1 MHHNDGEWQEWMM
14 TRIDRRT
21 ALGATGRRLGLVM
34 ALAAM
39 AAAPAHA
46 QLARVTQ
53 SPPDAP
59 KLLVTV
65 FSRDSADSALAVTVA
80 DGLRDRI
87 RSAHALR
94 FNAIPKAIMNEN
106 LVASGFPP
114 DVPLEANVWRQL
126 ARFLNVRIL
135 VEGSLLRGRADSV
148 LVVARL
154 AELTGSSPQSASAAT
169 TLARGRAA
177 NSLGSDL
184 ANRLAEA
191 YRSFEHVNACNRWV
205 DSSNFVRAREAADR
219 ALRTYTQSAG
229 AHLCAARIHR
239 AQNQPSDSILDALR
253 RAEQSDS
260 LNTLVLR
267 QLAREYEQRGDT
279 ALLLETSRRILSLE
293 LRDNDL
299 RVRVAQLLV
308 RRGQA
313 DTAVIVIDEGLG
325 SNPSQIELLQ
335 AKSIALAAANR
346 WAEAASVLEQVAE
359 VDSANIDS
367 LFGVRIVAYLE
378 QIPDTTRLLLWTGI
392 LGRRLTS
399 QPSYIYR
406 EATIR
411 AAAGDSAGAME
422 AIQRFLLAQPNDG
435 RGHLVL
441 STYLLARG
449 MDDSALVHAQRAAT
463 HDSTLRSSVSTV
475 YLRVGAT
482 AFQAQNFDRAISL
495 LREARP
501 WAQGRGLVQLSL
513 VLGFAEFQKAVTLA
527 QGAQASRAC
536 DSLPAVG
543 DLLAAAEANVIAGA
557 AMDRVRA
564 NEIVTRYI
572 PQMRES
578 LTGLR
583 RQLRCQ

>member
-1 MHHNDGEWQEWMM
+1 MM
-14 TRIDRRT
+14 TRIDRRA
-21 ALGATGRRLGLVM
+21 ALGAAGRGLGVAL

-39 AAAPAHA
+39 AAPADA

-59 KLLVTV
+59 KLLVAV
-65 FSRDSADSALAVTVA
+65 FSRDSADSALAVTIA
-80 DGLRDRI
+80 DGLRDRV

-135 VEGSLLRGRADSV
+135 VEGSLLRGQGDSV

-154 AELTGSSPQSASAAT
+154 AETLGNAPQSASASAT
-169 TLARGRAA
+169 IARGRAA
-177 NSLGSDL
+177 NSVGSEL
-184 ANRLAEA
+184 ANRLTEA

-219 ALRTYTQSAG
+219 ALRSYAQSAG
-229 AHLCAARIHR
+229 VHLCVARIHR

-253 RAEQSDS
+253 RAELADS

-279 ALLLETSRRILSLE
+279 TLLLETSRRILSLE

-313 DTAVIVIDEGLG
+313 DTAVVVIDEGLA
-325 SNPSQIELLQ
+325 SNPSQVELLQ

-346 WAEAASVLEQVAE
+346 WAEAASALEHVAE

-378 QIPDTTRLLLWTGI
+378 QIPDTTRLLQWTGI
-392 LGRRLTS
+392 LGTRLTS
-399 QPSYIYR
+399 QPSYLYR
-406 EATIR
+406 EATLR
-411 AAAGDSAGAME
+411 AAVGDSAGAME
-422 AIQRFLLAQPNDG
+422 VIQRFLVAQPTNG

-449 MDDSALVHAQRAAT
+449 MDDSALVHAQHAAT
-463 HDSTLRSSVSTV
+463 HDSTLRGSASTV

-482 AFQAQNFDRAISL
+482 AFQAQNFDRTITL

-501 WAQGRGLVQLSL
+501 WAQGRGLVQLSFI
-513 VLGFAEFQKAVTLA
+513 LGFAEFQKAVALA

-536 DSLPAVG
+536 DSLPTVS
-543 DLLAAAEANVIAGA
+543 DLLTAAEANIIAGA
-557 AMDRVRA
+557 PMDRDRA
-564 NEIVTRYI
+564 NQLLSQYI